1 MLIRKTPFFPEAK
14 EDADRVYGKD
24 PLHNFP
30 PPIDDVA
37 EDPLQIFEDYE
48 SKLLNLKYVS
58 TIFEP
63 KTGQVNV
70 ALIQEHPVPVSIR
83 LLRSSGCI
91 SVFAVPH
98 DASFI
103 EDELDEDVLLE
114 FMAENRMKIL
124 SCCEYHARLSS
135 KKTKRP
141 RKMMNF
147 NKKKVATKEKIRK
160 SRKFISKMKY
170 SDL

>member
-24 PLHNFP
+24 PMHNFKP
-30 PPIDDVA
+30 VEDIPGDPA
-37 EDPLQIFEDYE
+37 EIFEDYE

-63 KTGQVNV
+63 KIGQINI
-70 ALIQEHPVPVSIR
+70 ALVQEPPVPVSVR
-83 LLRSSGCI
+83 LLCSNGCI
-91 SVFAVPH
+91 SVLTVPH
-98 DASFI
+98 NVSFT
-103 EDELDEDVLLE
+103 EDELDEDALLE
-114 FMAENRMKIL
+114 FMAGGKRKIF
-124 SCCEYHARLSS
+124 SYCEYHARLSF
-135 KKTKRP
+135 KKTRRP
-141 RKMMNF
+141 RKTMNF